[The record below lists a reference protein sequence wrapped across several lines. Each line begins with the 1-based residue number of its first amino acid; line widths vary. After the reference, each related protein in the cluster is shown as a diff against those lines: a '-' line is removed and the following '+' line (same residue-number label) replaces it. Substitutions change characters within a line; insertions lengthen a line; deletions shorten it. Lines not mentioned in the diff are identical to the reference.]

1 MTRADHQVSDDS
13 PEKPEREIARDAR
26 RAAALRANL
35 KRRKAQ
41 LRSRAATEN
50 ADAPEPDGAD

>member
-1 MTRADHQVSDDS
+1 MTRADHQVPDES

-41 LRSRAATEN
+41 LRGRSATEN
-50 ADAPEPDGAD
+50 AEAPEPDAAE